1 MADLVTRSRLDD
13 SDFNRGL
20 ARMRKEARDFNRRLG
35 SEFSKVFSGAAVG
48 GGIAAALY
56 GIGNAVRGAFSEA
69 DKVSDLA
76 ETLRE
81 MPSDLVRVGGAAT
94 LMGSDMEG
102 VIKAAVKLRVNLG
115 KASEGGKEQAET
127 LEAMGLKA
135 SELSR
140 MRLPDMIVA
149 LAGGYQRAEASGRG
163 FLALQTLLSRSG
175 TDLANLLQRSPE
187 ELSELFES
195 IKPASDAALMGMG
208 VVADQWNLMLGNMKS
223 RFQDWVW
230 GTYAGWRKFKA
241 SLEASE
247 EVGAAAR
254 ERFNTE
260 KKPGGVI
267 PEGLGKRERI
277 AAERLLYKKIHGE
290 EMAKWMGANAEDAGF
305 MTEGAGYRPEGPIDR
320 GKGGIADPAEG
331 AAAKDAEK
339 KKIAGLIAEWWKLKK
354 AREEA
359 GRSLE
364 AQLSYLTEAYAAH
377 RNLVGTMDRDSM
389 AYREALVEEQRLLK
403 DIEDVQRKIADE
415 EKRKAEEAG
424 RAKEQ
429 EGKDREEKMQ
439 EAGKVRELALEA
451 AIARLKADGKEHAVE
466 EARLRVAAAEKE
478 LEMAR
483 GSKREAEAYV
493 ALMGAR
499 NTLTEA
505 SAGPHGKSKN
515 ERIEELIRGGM
526 TAGDAKRQVRGADKD
541 ARKAEARI
549 SAFRKGA
556 TEEADSLSG
565 RDSGREYMDSHRN
578 VAGAG
583 AFNSGAWESGSHAQA
598 VADAAA
604 GKGAEGASGGDAN
617 GIGQLLQAVNEL
629 KAAIVA
635 ASGGG
640 E

>member
-81 MPSDLVRVGGAAT
+81 MPSDLVRVGGAAS
-94 LMGSDMEG
+94 LMGADMEA
-102 VIKAAVKLRVNLG
+102 VIKAAVKLRVNLA
-115 KASEGGKEQAET
+115 KASEGGKEQAEM

-140 MRLPDMIVA
+140 MRLPEWTMA
-149 LAGGYQRAEASGRG
+149 LARGYQRAEASGRG
-163 FLALQTLLSRSG
+163 FLALQTLLGRSG
-175 TDLANLLQRSPE
+175 VELANLLQNPE
-187 ELSELFES
+187 QLIELIES
-195 IKPASDAALMGMG
+195 IKPASDAAIMGMG

-305 MTEGAGYRPEGPIDR
+305 MTEGAGYRPAGQIDR
-320 GKGGIADPAEG
+320 AKGGIADAGEGGG
-331 AAAKDAEK
+331 AAESEK
-339 KKIAGLIAEWWKLKK
+339 KKVAGLIAEWWKLKK

-364 AQLSYLTEAYAAH
+364 QQLSCLTEAYAAH
-377 RNLVGTMDRDSM
+377 RNLVGTMDRDSVS
-389 AYREALVEEQRLLK
+389 YREALVEEQRLLK

-415 EKRKAEEAG
+415 EKRKAEEAA

-429 EGKDREEKMQ
+429 EGKAREEKMG
-439 EAGKVRELALEA
+439 EAAKVRELALEA
-451 AIARLKADGKEHAVE
+451 AIAGLKADGKEHAIE

-483 GSKREAEAYV
+483 GSKREVEAYV
-493 ALMGAR
+493 ALMQAR
-499 NTLTEA
+499 NALTEA
-505 SAGPHGKSKN
+505 SAGPGGKSKN
-515 ERIEELIRGGM
+515 ERIEDLMRGGM
-526 TAGDAKRQVRGADKD
+526 KAGDAKRQVRGEDRD

-556 TEEADSLSG
+556 TEEADSISG

-578 VAGAG
+578 VSGAG
-583 AFNSGAWESGSHAQA
+583 AFDSGAWESGSYAQS

-629 KAAIVA
+629 KQAIVA

-640 E
+640 D

>member
-20 ARMRKEARDFNRRLG
+20 ARMRKEARDFNRRLS

-56 GIGNAVRGAFSEA
+56 GIGNAVRGAFSDA
-69 DKVSDLA
+69 DRVSDLA

-94 LMGSDMEG
+94 LMGADMEA

-115 KASEGGKEQAET
+115 KASEGGREQAEM
-127 LEAMGLKA
+127 LEAMGLNA

-149 LAGGYQRAEASGRG
+149 LAVGYQTAEASGRG

-175 TDLANLLQRSPE
+175 TELANLLQRSPE
-187 ELSELFES
+187 ELRELFES
-195 IKPASDAALMGMG
+195 IRPASDAALMGMG
-208 VVADQWNLMLGNMKS
+208 VVADQWNLMLGNMRS

-230 GTYAGWRKFKA
+230 GTYAGWRKFRA

-247 EVGAAAR
+247 EVGGKTR
-254 ERFNTE
+254 ERF
-260 KKPGGVI
+260 
-267 PEGLGKRERI
+267 
-277 AAERLLYKKIHGE
+277 AAEKGSVLGDISDKRQRIKAEAALYKKIYGE

-305 MTEGAGYRPEGPIDR
+305 MTEGAGYRPAGQIDR
-320 GKGGIADPAEG
+320 AKGGIADAGEG
-331 AAAKDAEK
+331 AGAKDAER

-364 AQLSYLTEAYAAH
+364 QQLSYLTEAYAAH
-377 RNLVGTMDRDSM
+377 RNLMGTMGRDSV
-389 AYREALVEEQRLLK
+389 AYREALVEEQRFLK

-415 EKRKAEEAG
+415 EKRKAEEAA

-429 EGKDREEKMQ
+429 EGKAREEKMQ
-439 EAGKVRELALEA
+439 EEAKVRELALEA
-451 AIARLKADGKEHAVE
+451 AIAGLKADGKEHAVE

-493 ALMGAR
+493 ALMQAR
-499 NTLTEA
+499 NNLTEA
-505 SAGPHGKSKN
+505 AGANKGKTKD
-515 ERIEELIRGGM
+515 ERIEDLMRGGM
-526 TAGDAKRQVRGADKD
+526 KAGEAKRQVRQEDKD
-541 ARKAEARI
+541 TRKAEARI

-556 TEEADSLSG
+556 SEEADMVSG
-565 RDSGREYMDSHRN
+565 RDGGREYMDSHRN
-578 VAGAG
+578 VSGAG
-583 AFNSGAWESGSHAQA
+583 AFDSGAWESGSYAQS

-629 KAAIVA
+629 KQAIVA

>member
-20 ARMRKEARDFNRRLG
+20 ARMRKESRDFNRRLG

-56 GIGNAVRGAFSEA
+56 GIGNAVRGAFADA

-94 LMGSDMEG
+94 LMGADMEA
-102 VIKAAVKLRVNLG
+102 VVKAAVKMRVNLA
-115 KASEGGKEQAET
+115 KGGKEQAEM
-127 LEAMGLKA
+127 LDAMGLKA

-140 MRLPDMIVA
+140 MRLPEWTMA
-149 LAGGYQRAEASGRG
+149 LARGYQRAEQSGRG
-163 FLALQTLLSRSG
+163 FLALQTLLGRSG
-175 TDLANLLQRSPE
+175 VELANLLQNPE
-187 ELSELFES
+187 QLIELIES
-195 IKPASDAALMGMG
+195 IKPASDAAIMGMG

-230 GTYAGWRKFKA
+230 GTYAGWRKFRA

-247 EVGAAAR
+247 EVGAASR
-254 ERFNTE
+254 KRFAAE
-260 KKPGGVI
+260 KGAVLGEI
-267 PEGLGKRERI
+267 PDRAKRV

-305 MTEGAGYRPEGPIDR
+305 MTEGSGYRPGGQIDR
-320 GKGGIADPAEG
+320 AKGGIADAGEG
-331 AAAKDAEK
+331 GDGKGDAEK
-339 KKIAGLIAEWWKLKK
+339 KKVAGLIAEWWKLKK

-364 AQLSYLTEAYAAH
+364 QQLSYLTEAYAAH
-377 RNLVGTMDRDSM
+377 RNLVGTMDRDSV
-389 AYREALVEEQRLLK
+389 AYREALVEEQRMLK

-424 RAKEQ
+424 RAKEG

-439 EAGKVRELALEA
+439 EAAKVRELALEA
-451 AIARLKADGKEHAVE
+451 AIAGLKADGKDHAAE

-478 LEMAR
+478 LGMAR

-499 NTLTEA
+499 NALAEA
-505 SAGPHGKSKN
+505 SAGPGGKSKD
-515 ERIEELIRGGM
+515 ERIEDLMRGGM
-526 TAGDAKRQVRGADKD
+526 RAGAAKRQVRQEDQD

-549 SAFRKGA
+549 NTFRRGAEQAPDIMGEGVRDYMEGHKNVSGARAF
-556 TEEADSLSG
+556 D
-565 RDSGREYMDSHRN
+565 
-578 VAGAG
+578 
-583 AFNSGAWESGSHAQA
+583 SGAWESGSYGQSL
-598 VADAAA
+598 ADAAA